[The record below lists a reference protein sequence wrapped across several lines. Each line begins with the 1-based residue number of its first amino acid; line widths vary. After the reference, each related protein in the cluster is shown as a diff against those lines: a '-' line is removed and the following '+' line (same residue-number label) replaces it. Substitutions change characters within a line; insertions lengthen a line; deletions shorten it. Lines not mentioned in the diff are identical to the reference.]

1 MNKPSTETPTEER
14 DRPSRHGA
22 LLGEALA
29 LLAERGRLE
38 APPELPEP
46 CLTCA
51 FRQGCMTNQMASTGL
66 VALNCTLGIDPDNFA
81 CHHGLKDGE
90 PTRLCAGFIA
100 AKLAP
105 FSFAQDVLVDL
116 NRRLN
121 AQEGPD
127 QVRAAFDAWL
137 AEVDP
142 ERKMND
148 YQLARVH
155 AGNPP
160 QQ

>member
-1 MNKPSTETPTEER
+1 M
-14 DRPSRHGA
+14 
-22 LLGEALA
+22 
-29 LLAERGRLE
+29 
-38 APPELPEP
+38 
-46 CLTCA
+46 
-51 FRQGCMTNQMASTGL
+51 
-66 VALNCTLGIDPDNFA
+66 
-81 CHHGLKDGE
+81 KDGE